1 MRLRYK
7 RVTYHFG
14 EAQPTQQSVE
24 RHYRELMDEL
34 FRQSQQRMHG
44 HHATQWRPPADIH
57 ETPEAILVKM
67 ELAGVREEDLDV
79 TLYEDALVVSGRRD
93 DDMDHTGEI
102 YYHEAQI
109 RYGPFRA
116 EILLPGPIQRDGVE
130 AHLEYGFL
138 RVTLPKAEGW
148 QSSHDSGAA
157 PKVERARRTTQPLQA
172 AGLPDKAS
180 EPAPATIP
188 ATIPGGREPA
198 LPVPAGW
205 STKTQAAKEIP
216 HV

>member
-14 EAQPTQQSVE
+14 EDQATQQSVE

-34 FRQSQQRMHG
+34 FRQSQQRMIG
-44 HHATQWRPPADIH
+44 HHAGEWRPPADIH
-57 ETPEAILVKM
+57 ETSEAILVKM
-67 ELAGVREEDLDV
+67 ELAGVREDDLEV
-79 TLYEDALVVSGRRD
+79 TLYEDALVVSGRRE
-93 DDMDHTGEI
+93 DDMDHSGEI

-116 EILLPGPIQRDGVE
+116 EILLPGPIQRDAVD
-130 AHLEYGFL
+130 AHLEHGFL
-138 RVTLPKAEGW
+138 RVTLPKAGGW
-148 QSSHDSGAA
+148 QSSHDTGTA

-172 AGLPDKAS
+172 GGLPAS
-180 EPAPATIP
+180 QTAALTGGAPALP
-188 ATIPGGREPA
+188 RDAEPA
-198 LPVPAGW
+198 LVAGTRW
-205 STKTQAAKEIP
+205 DEKMRAAGETP

>member
-7 RVTYHFG
+7 QVTYHFG
-14 EAQPTQQSVE
+14 EEQPTQQSVE

-34 FRQSQQRMHG
+34 FHQSQHRMLG
-44 HHATQWRPPADIH
+44 QHATQWRPPADIH
-57 ETPEAILVKM
+57 ETPTAILVKM
-67 ELAGVREEDLDV
+67 ELAGVREDDLDV

-93 DDMDHTGEI
+93 DDMDHSGEI
-102 YYHEAQI
+102 CYHEAQI

-116 EILLPGPIQRDGVE
+116 EVLLPGPIARDGVE
-130 AHLEYGFL
+130 AQLEYGFL

-148 QSSHDSGAA
+148 EASQDAGAA

-172 AGLPDKAS
+172 GGLPGKLTDTV
-180 EPAPATIP
+180 PAIAT
-188 ATIPGGREPA
+188 RDLEPA
-198 LPVPAGW
+198 LAARTGW
-205 STKTQAAKEIP
+205 DTKTRAVGDTP